1 MPFAKGKSGNPKG
14 RPPKARALATLL
26 EKTAKAKPDGL
37 GGRTH
42 KEVFA
47 ERVWQALTTGVIEY
61 PPGLVLPGAF
71 DQNGEPVP
79 DNAPRVMQ
87 LGTGDFIALARIV
100 LTHLDG
106 PVQAAG
112 DTNINVSAQAAK
124 SAVIHINTR
133 PARTEPPALDDVD
146 MRDDDDDV

>member
-1 MPFAKGKSGNPKG
+1 MPFPKGKSGNPKG

-26 EKTAKAKPDGL
+26 EKTAKAKPELL
-37 GGRTH
+37 GGKTH

-47 ERVWQALTTGVIEY
+47 EKVWQALTTGVIEY

-71 DQNGEPVP
+71 DQNGDPIP
-79 DNAPRVMQ
+79 DDAPRVMR
-87 LGTGDFIALARIV
+87 LGTSDFIALTRIV

-112 DTNINVSAQAAK
+112 DTNINVNQTAK
-124 SAVIHINTR
+124 SATININTR
-133 PARTEPPALDDVD
+133 PARTAPPALDDVD
-146 MRDDDDDV
+146 MGDDVDEL